1 MLEKK
6 VKLKESERIISL
18 VRRYSLTLFWWFVL
32 IALLFVIP
40 FFFMFW
46 LFRHGWW
53 GQALFIVPVFL
64 GIMLIIRTI
73 FIWQKNVFVI
83 TTHRLIDIDQRGFF
97 DQVVSEI
104 PYDQIE
110 DVSGRVKGFWGT
122 IFRYGIITIQTGSGK
137 VQIIVE
143 KIKQPLYLQQE
154 INELRERHLSK
165 YSHDFSGDVASVIID
180 KIYELDLPDLLRVM
194 EVLVKRVNKLK
205 E

>member
-6 VKLKESERIISL
+6 IKLKDNERIVSVI
-18 VRRYSLTLFWWFVL
+18 RRYGITLLWQWTL
-32 IALLFVIP
+32 IALLFIVP

-46 LFRHGWW
+46 LFRHDWW
-53 GQALFIVPVFL
+53 GQGLFITPIVL
-64 GIMLIIRTI
+64 GILLIIRTI

-104 PYDQIE
+104 PYDQVE

-122 IFRYGIITIQTGSGK
+122 IFRYGIINIQTGTGK

-143 KIKQPLYLQQE
+143 KIKQKNRTQNAKMIRRQSQRQDL
-154 INELRERHLSK
+154 
-165 YSHDFSGDVASVIID
+165 
-180 KIYELDLPDLLRVM
+180 KI
-194 EVLVKRVNKLK
+194 K
-205 E
+205 